1 MFRFARLDYKHFPKK
16 MNPKFERRYK
26 NGEKLYYNNSAHFNK
41 NINLNL
47 KDKIAKQGRFQ
58 YLIQNGVIEQI
69 SLSKNKSEF
78 QDALAFQKF
87 LKYTSE
93 ETQIGSLKFIP

>member
-1 MFRFARLDYKHFPKK
+1 MK
-16 MNPKFERRYK
+16 MNTKFERRYK
-26 NGEKLYYNNSAHFNK
+26 NGEKLYYNNSAHFNN

-78 QDALAFQKF
+78 QDAQAFQNF

-93 ETQIGSLKFIP
+93 KTQIGCLKFIP